1 MRAALI
7 WGALAAALLIPLWIA
22 ATSPLLEWREPV
34 YIIAG
39 LAGVIGLALMT
50 LQPLLAAGL
59 LPGLP
64 APKGRRVH
72 LWIGLAI
79 LAAVLIH
86 VGGLWI
92 TSPPDVIDALT
103 FASPTPFAIWG
114 VLAMWAVFASA
125 ALAGLRRRLHLSPR
139 IWRRAHTALALVI
152 VAGTAAHAMLIQ
164 GTMGTVSKTALCI
177 AALGLTLKVIH
188 DLRIWSRRRA

>member
-7 WGALAAALLIPLWIA
+7 WGALVLALTVPVAIA
-22 ATSPLLEWREPV
+22 ATSPLLAWREPV
-34 YIIAG
+34 YILAG
-39 LAGVIGLALMT
+39 LAGVIGLALMA

-72 LWIGLAI
+72 LWIGVAI
-79 LAAVLIH
+79 LAAVILH

-103 FASPTPFAIWG
+103 FRSPTPFAIWG

-125 ALAGLRRRLHLSPR
+125 CLASLRRPLRLPPR

-152 VAGTAAHAMLIQ
+152 VGGTAAHAMLIQ
-164 GTMGTVSKTALCI
+164 GTMGTLSKTALCLLV
-177 AALGLTLKVIH
+177 ALATLKGIH
-188 DLRIWSRRRA
+188 DLRIWTRRRA